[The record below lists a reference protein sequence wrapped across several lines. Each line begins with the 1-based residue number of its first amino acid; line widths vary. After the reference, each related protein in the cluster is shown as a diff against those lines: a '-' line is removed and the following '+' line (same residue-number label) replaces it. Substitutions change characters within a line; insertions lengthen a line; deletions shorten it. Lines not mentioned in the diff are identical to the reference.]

1 MFKQAV
7 ICTLL
12 AVALTMFTSP
22 QEWKLKGIDITDGKL
37 EEFENYNLQLET
49 KCNEV
54 KLNKAPYNYDGTVLS
69 GYLKVGKG
77 QSALT
82 FIFYGKEKTEQSKLK
97 DVPTI
102 LWLNGGPGSSSQ
114 LGNLMELGPFWLT
127 TSDTKAWDI
136 VRNNNSW
143 TKEYNVIFVDQPVGT
158 GLSYADPSYP
168 KAYVTNMTELAN
180 DFY

>member
-1 MFKQAV
+1 MFKQAL

-37 EEFENYNLQLET
+37 EQFQNYNLKLET
-49 KCNEV
+49 KCNQA
-54 KLNKAPYNYDGTVLS
+54 KLNRTLYNYDGTVLS

-82 FIFYGKEKTEQSKLK
+82 FIFYGKEKTEQIKLK

-114 LGNLMELGPFWLT
+114 LGNLM
-127 TSDTKAWDI
+127 
-136 VRNNNSW
+136 
-143 TKEYNVIFVDQPVGT
+143 
-158 GLSYADPSYP
+158 
-168 KAYVTNMTELAN
+168 
-180 DFY
+180 

>member
-77 QSALT
+77 
-82 FIFYGKEKTEQSKLK
+82 
-97 DVPTI
+97 
-102 LWLNGGPGSSSQ
+102 
-114 LGNLMELGPFWLT
+114 
-127 TSDTKAWDI
+127 
-136 VRNNNSW
+136 
-143 TKEYNVIFVDQPVGT
+143 
-158 GLSYADPSYP
+158 
-168 KAYVTNMTELAN
+168 
-180 DFY
+180 